1 MKLIKFVPAFL
12 ATVVLAACSS
22 QPKPEEVLAKADQVG
37 VNKVVAYSCENG
49 NDLKVTY
56 SFVDGQA
63 KTAKI
68 LLNDQAIPDTLIR
81 NPKNKDFAAFTA
93 LAGGYTFN
101 ADAALN
107 VENYATLNPG
117 ILFKHAKTDE
127 VQAKG
132 CTVNTQLTELLN
144 K

>member
-12 ATVVLAACSS
+12 ATIVLAACST
-22 QPKPEEVLAKADQVG
+22 QPKPEEVLAKAEQVG
-37 VNKVVAYSCENG
+37 TNKVVAYSCENG

-68 LLNDQAIPDTLIR
+68 LLNDKPIPDTLIR
-81 NPKNKDFAAFTA
+81 DPKSKDFVTFKA
-93 LAGGYTFN
+93 LAGGYMFN

-107 VENYATLNPG
+107 ADNYATLNPG
-117 ILFKHAKTDE
+117 ILFKRTDTDE
-127 VQAKG
+127 IQAKG